1 MPRRRLPVLV
11 LLLAASTACA
21 ESDPATA
28 PGEDAV
34 AAPSTMGDA
43 AESTPPELEIPPVP
57 VEPPPRRLPG
67 ADDPMQR
74 CDAEA
79 ARAVVLGQE
88 ATADVV
94 EQARSLAGAD
104 RVRTLAPD
112 QMVTMEYHP
121 SRLNLIV
128 DGSNVIVEVRCG

>member
-21 ESDPATA
+21 ESDPATT

-43 AESTPPELEIPPVP
+43 AESTPPELGPPRMA

-67 ADDPMQR
+67 ADDPMHR

-79 ARAVVLGQE
+79 ARIVLGQE

>member
-1 MPRRRLPVLV
+1 MTAMAFRLLPVL
-11 LLLAASTACA
+11 LALAASTACA
-21 ESDPATA
+21 ESDP
-28 PGEDAV
+28 DV
-34 AAPSTMGDA
+34 AAADQPLPVESTMGDA
-43 AESTPPELEIPPVP
+43 ADAMPPLAIPPVP

-79 ARAVVLGQE
+79 ARVVLGQE
-88 ATADVV
+88 ATAEVV
-94 EQARSLAGAD
+94 EQARDAAGAD
-104 RVRTLAPD
+104 LVRTLAPD

-128 DGSNVIVEVRCG
+128 DGSNVIVDARCG

>member
-1 MPRRRLPVLV
+1 MPRRLFP
-11 LLLAASTACA
+11 LLLVALAAGTACA
-21 ESDPATA
+21 ESDPAA
-28 PGEDAV
+28 PAAEAV
-34 AAPSTMGDA
+34 APDASTIGDA
-43 AESTPPELEIPPVP
+43 GDSQPPELVPPRMA

-67 ADDPMQR
+67 ADDPMHR

-79 ARAVVLGQE
+79 ARIVLGQE

>member
-1 MPRRRLPVLV
+1 MPG
-11 LLLAASTACA
+11 T
-21 ESDPATA
+21 
-28 PGEDAV
+28 
-34 AAPSTMGDA
+34 
-43 AESTPPELEIPPVP
+43 
-57 VEPPPRRLPG
+57 RRLPG
-67 ADDPMQR
+67 ADDPMHR

-79 ARAVVLGQE
+79 ARIVLGQE

>member
-1 MPRRRLPVLV
+1 MR
-11 LLLAASTACA
+11 AASA
-21 ESDPATA
+21 S
-28 PGEDAV
+28 
-34 AAPSTMGDA
+34 
-43 AESTPPELEIPPVP
+43 
-57 VEPPPRRLPG
+57 
-67 ADDPMQR
+67 QR
-74 CDAEA
+74 CI
-79 ARAVVLGQE
+79 VLGQE